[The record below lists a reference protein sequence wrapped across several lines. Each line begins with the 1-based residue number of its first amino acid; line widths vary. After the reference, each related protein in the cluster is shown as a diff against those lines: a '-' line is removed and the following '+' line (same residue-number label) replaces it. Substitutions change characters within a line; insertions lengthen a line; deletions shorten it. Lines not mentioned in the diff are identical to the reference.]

1 MKNTNTLLKELNDM
15 IENKKNNIKDTKNN
29 KNIVTKAFEILSS
42 LKKENNVEAIN
53 EFEEAMNN
61 KENGIQKEY
70 SNKNYDGAINRLK
83 GFINKYNKKKDNVL
97 FIDKEI
103 ITEILSSEIY
113 SGAEI
118 NSVNEKIK
126 EYETNVEKNKDNI
139 DPNKYNEYKE
149 NLKDLVSL
157 KNKIFNLF
165 DELIKIVGNNIEDN
179 EYWTKEAIKIESEI
193 KEKYGEE
200 VSSKLLNKLNNIT
213 KRYSNGL
220 NYENIIEVNEYYEI
234 SGINKNNNKED
245 IKEENKETKEDNIE
259 TDANTNTNTEEMN
272 SDIPKLTGEVL
283 EEKNDKKEEIKEE
296 NKEEKPLGI
305 EGKVEEPE
313 KDKKPIKKRCKVKKV
328 IKDAKEWFEKHPV
341 IKRIVLG
348 LALCLTIHM
357 GLSAL
362 MVVNSALWTAL
373 GGKGAM
379 CGFLHMV
386 NLGLSKVT
394 TLGTFKYVAES
405 GHYVNAAGSVLYEAV
420 APKIIEALTELVI
433 SVPLSKHIINKI
445 KNVGKEQEQP
455 KEPEKKEEPKDKK
468 IEELEQRIKELE
480 EKLKQKEQK
489 IDDLEEKDKQKEQ
502 KINNLEE
509 QLKQKD
515 NEINNYKD
523 KYKTAL
529 TTTKETLLLQEKNKQ
544 QNYNTDDFLT
554 QNDIEARNKRKYKL
568 LDDLLK
574 AKEEYKNNPTEEN
587 KIKIEKLQVRI
598 NNLENSKNYVEDKIE
613 KGKGK

>member
-61 KENGIQKEY
+61 KENGIQKDY

-83 GFINKYNKKKDNVL
+83 GFINKYNKNKDDIL

-103 ITEILSSEIY
+103 ITEILSSKMY
-113 SGAEI
+113 SGIEI
-118 NSVNEKIK
+118 NNINEKIK
-126 EYETNVEKNKDNI
+126 EYETNIEKNKDNI
-139 DPNKYNEYKE
+139 DPSKYNEYKE

-179 EYWTKEAIKIESEI
+179 EYWTKEAVKIESEI

-200 VSSKLLNKLNNIT
+200 VSSKLVNKVNDIS
-213 KRYSNGL
+213 KHYSNAL
-220 NYENIIEVNEYYEI
+220 HYENIIEVNEYYEI

-245 IKEENKETKEDNIE
+245 LKDDNIE
-259 TDANTNTNTEEMN
+259 TDTNKNTNTEAIN
-272 SDIPKLTGEVL
+272 NDIPKLTGEVL
-283 EEKNDKKEEIKEE
+283 EEENDKKEEIKEE
-296 NKEEKPLGI
+296 NKEGKPLGI

-362 MVVNSALWTAL
+362 MVINSALWTAL

-420 APKIIEALTELVI
+420 APKIIEALTELAI
-433 SVPLSKHIINKI
+433 SVPLSRHIINKI

-480 EKLKQKEQK
+480 EKLKQK
-489 IDDLEEKDKQKEQ
+489 
-502 KINNLEE
+502 
-509 QLKQKD
+509 D

-529 TTTKETLLLQEKNKQ
+529 TTTKESLLLQEKNKQ
-544 QNYNTDDFLT
+544 QNYNADDFLT

>member
-15 IENKKNNIKDTKNN
+15 IENKKNNIKDTKSN

-61 KENGIQKEY
+61 KDNGIQKEY
-70 SNKNYDGAINRLK
+70 SNKNYNGAINRLK
-83 GFINKYNKKKDNVL
+83 GFINKYNKNKDNVL
-97 FIDKEI
+97 LIDKEI
-103 ITEILSSEIY
+103 ITEILSSKMY
-113 SGAEI
+113 SGIEI
-118 NSVNEKIK
+118 NNINEKIK
-126 EYETNVEKNKDNI
+126 EYETNIEKNKDNI
-139 DPNKYNEYKE
+139 DPSKYNEYKE

-179 EYWTKEAIKIESEI
+179 EYWTKEAVKIESEI

-200 VSSKLLNKLNNIT
+200 VSSKLVNKVNDIS
-213 KRYSNGL
+213 KHYSNAL
-220 NYENIIEVNEYYEI
+220 HYENIIEVNEFYEI
-234 SGINKNNNKED
+234 SGINKNNKED
-245 IKEENKETKEDNIE
+245 IKEENKETKEDIKENSKETKEDIIE

-283 EEKNDKKEEIKEE
+283 EEKNDKKEGIKED
-296 NKEEKPLGI
+296 NKEGKPLGI

-420 APKIIEALTELVI
+420 APKIIEALTELAI
-433 SVPLSKHIINKI
+433 SVPFSKHIINKI
-445 KNVGKEQEQP
+445 KNVGKKQEQP
-455 KEPEKKEEPKDKK
+455 KEPKDKK

-480 EKLKQKEQK
+480 EK
-489 IDDLEEKDKQKEQ
+489 
-502 KINNLEE
+502 
-509 QLKQKD
+509 LKQKD

-554 QNDIEARNKRKYKL
+554 QNDIEAINKRKYKL

-587 KIKIEKLQVRI
+587 KIKVEKLQVRI
-598 NNLENSKNYVEDKIE
+598 NNLENNKNYVEYKIE

>member
-70 SNKNYDGAINRLK
+70 SNKNYNGAINRLK
-83 GFINKYNKKKDNVL
+83 GFINKYNKNKDNIL

-103 ITEILSSEIY
+103 ITEILSSKMY
-113 SGAEI
+113 SGIEI
-118 NSVNEKIK
+118 NNINEKIK
-126 EYETNVEKNKDNI
+126 EYETNIEKNKDNI
-139 DPNKYNEYKE
+139 DPSKYNEYKE

-179 EYWTKEAIKIESEI
+179 GYWTKEAVKIESEI

-200 VSSKLLNKLNNIT
+200 VSSKLVNKVNDIS
-213 KRYSNGL
+213 KHYSNAL
-220 NYENIIEVNEYYEI
+220 HYENIIEVNEYYEI

-245 IKEENKETKEDNIE
+245 IKEDNIE
-259 TDANTNTNTEEMN
+259 TDTNKNNNTGAINNE
-272 SDIPKLTGEVL
+272 IPKLTGEVL
-283 EEKNDKKEEIKEE
+283 EEENDKKEEIKEE
-296 NKEEKPLGI
+296 NKEGKPLGI

-420 APKIIEALTELVI
+420 APKIIEALTELAI
-433 SVPLSKHIINKI
+433 SIPLSKHIINKI
-445 KNVGKEQEQP
+445 KNVGKKQEQP
-455 KEPEKKEEPKDKK
+455 KEPENKEEPKDKK

-480 EKLKQKEQK
+480 EKLKQK
-489 IDDLEEKDKQKEQ
+489 
-502 KINNLEE
+502 
-509 QLKQKD
+509 D

-529 TTTKETLLLQEKNKQ
+529 TTTKESLLLQEKNKQ
-544 QNYNTDDFLT
+544 QNYNADDFLT

>member
-15 IENKKNNIKDTKNN
+15 IENKKNNIKDTKSN

-83 GFINKYNKKKDNVL
+83 GFINKYNKNKDNIL

-103 ITEILSSEIY
+103 ITEILSSKMY
-113 SGAEI
+113 SGIEI
-118 NSVNEKIK
+118 NNINEKIK
-126 EYETNVEKNKDNI
+126 EYETNNEKNKDNI
-139 DPNKYNEYKE
+139 DPSKYNEYKE

-165 DELIKIVGNNIEDN
+165 DELIKIVGNNVEDN
-179 EYWTKEAIKIESEI
+179 EYWTKEAVKIESEI

-200 VSSKLLNKLNNIT
+200 VSSKLVSKVNDISKH
-213 KRYSNGL
+213 YSNAL
-220 NYENIIEVNEYYEI
+220 HYENIIEVNEYYEI

-245 IKEENKETKEDNIE
+245 LKEDNIE
-259 TDANTNTNTEEMN
+259 TDTNKNTSTEAIN
-272 SDIPKLTGEVL
+272 NDIPKLTGEVL
-283 EEKNDKKEEIKEE
+283 EEENDKKEEIKEE
-296 NKEEKPLGI
+296 NKEGKPLGI
-305 EGKVEEPE
+305 EGKVEEPQ

-420 APKIIEALTELVI
+420 APKIIEALTELAI
-433 SVPLSKHIINKI
+433 SIPLSKHIINKI
-445 KNVGKEQEQP
+445 KNVGKKQEQP

-480 EKLKQKEQK
+480 EK
-489 IDDLEEKDKQKEQ
+489 
-502 KINNLEE
+502 
-509 QLKQKD
+509 LKQKD